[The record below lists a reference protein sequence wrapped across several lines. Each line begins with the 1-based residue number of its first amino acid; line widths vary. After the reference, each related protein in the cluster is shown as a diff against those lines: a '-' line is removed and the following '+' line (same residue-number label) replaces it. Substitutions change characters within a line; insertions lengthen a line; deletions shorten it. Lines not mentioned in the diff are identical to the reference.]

1 MNKNKNYLMIS
12 IAEKTRTEDENK
24 LYDYYD
30 NFMIANNLDNKD
42 IESMSYLTI
51 NNLVSKISVKRLKA

>member
-1 MNKNKNYLMIS
+1 MNKNKNYLMVS

-24 LYDYYD
+24 LCDYYD
-30 NFMIANNLDNKD
+30 NFMIANNLDSKD